1 MKFTFYE
8 SVQDPGGNVLDNA
21 KVFIYLTGTTTPAK
35 IYDNNGA
42 VKTTVPQLLTD
53 SKGYFWFQVDNADYD
68 AEQLFDIKIT
78 KDGYDDLL
86 ISKVEIIG
94 SSNIT
99 AGKVVIADANGLP
112 SEGTNTDSEVS
123 DAVDKRHT
131 QNTDQYLDYGGANQV
146 AVADAKDAV
155 DKRHNQ
161 QHSIISTADH
171 TSTATPGRLL
181 KADDNGLP
189 IDATNTDA
197 EVSGAVT
204 KANSALQNVVDDTSP
219 QAGGEF
225 NFAAHSAGFTEQSIT
240 SSSGAATIDWTKGNK
255 AAITLTEDVTFTF
268 TNPSNVCNLLLRITN
283 DATGGYNLTFPS
295 SVVWLGTEPTWTD
308 GGANKTIIMSA
319 YFDGTTYWAQA
330 TPWQQ

>member
-1 MKFTFYE
+1 MSNLSPTNLE
-8 SVQDPGGNVLDNA
+8 
-21 KVFIYLTGTTTPAK
+21 T
-35 IYDNNGA
+35 
-42 VKTTVPQLLTD
+42 
-53 SKGYFWFQVDNADYD
+53 ADY
-68 AEQLFDIKIT
+68 
-78 KDGYDDLL
+78 G
-86 ISKVEIIG
+86 
-94 SSNIT
+94 T
-99 AGKVVIADANGLP
+99 AGWNNIFTSNWQKLNDYWNKIWVLESAGSGENDKVIKYNNSSGKWEVTTFTSADIQGAINK
-112 SEGTNTDSEVS
+112 E
-123 DAVDKRHT
+123 HT
-131 QNTDQYLDYGGANQV
+131 QGTDQYLDKGGSNEV
-146 AVADAKDAV
+146 SVADVKDAV

-268 TNPSNVCNLLLRITN
+268 INPNEACNLTLRLVQ
-283 DATGGYNLTFPS
+283 DSTGGRTVTWPSGIKWAGGVVPTLTPNANAVDIISFYFAN
-295 SVVWLGTEPTWTD
+295 GTYY
-308 GGANKTIIMSA
+308 GMAGLN
-319 YFDGTTYWAQA
+319 FG
-330 TPWQQ
+330 